1 MRQQQRRKRAWA
13 KWRKL
18 ISQQAKSGQ
27 SVAAFCRERGLC
39 APHFFQWKKRLSEAA
54 AKKFVEVKVTPAT
67 VTTPPAASAAI
78 EIRLRGDRSLVVEP
92 GFDATHLE
100 VLLAML
106 ENRS

>member
-54 AKKFVEVKVTPAT
+54 AKKFVEVKVVRAVPQ
-67 VTTPPAASAAI
+67 PAASAAM
-78 EIRLRGDRSLVVEP
+78 EIRLRGDRSLVVAP
-92 GFDATHLE
+92 GFDADHLQALLR
-100 VLLAML
+100 VLESQL
-106 ENRS
+106 